1 MSCLKSLSI
10 CIERSLTKDI
20 QLKIKFEDEYERT
33 RELICDLNFRDTL
46 NIMFGTENGLKLFN
60 STLHS

>member
-1 MSCLKSLSI
+1 MNYLKLLSI
-10 CIERSLTKDI
+10 YTERSLTKDI

-33 RELICDLNFRDTL
+33 RELIYDLNFRDTL